1 MFNKLPNDIIHN
13 IINYIYSFSDFKK
26 FRLVNKFIL
35 ENCMNVWCNY
45 KNDILDIEPRCTMI
59 CTRLCISCKSYS
71 DQVNNIQMGV
81 SYYSYPQP
89 IYIICNNW
97 RCVNN
102 CITHMFCN
110 AWEKNLVFL
119 NLNNKLPNKC
129 IIPRSNNEKT
139 LANIGDDYLILKDNI
154 YCNASWTETR
164 DYYTKN
170 INVKKLMDIDSGNI
184 LKIDLMDLK
193 ISSWYKDHIDDEY
206 KINVKNIKE
215 LLYSIR

>member
-1 MFNKLPNDIIHN
+1 MFNKLSNDVIHI

-26 FRLVNKFIL
+26 FRIVNKFML

-45 KNDILDIEPRCTMI
+45 KNDILSLEPRSTMI
-59 CTRLCISCKSYS
+59 CTRLCMSCKRYS
-71 DQVNNIQMGV
+71 NEEEKIQMGV
-81 SYYSYPQP
+81 NYYNYPQP

-110 AWEKNLVFL
+110 AWEKKYLFL

-139 LANIGDDYLILKDNI
+139 IASIDTTYLLLKDNI
-154 YCNASWTETR
+154 YCYASWYDSIR
-164 DYYTKN
+164 NGYYTKN
-170 INVKKLMDIDSGNI
+170 VQINKLKNIDSSKLLNMNI
-184 LKIDLMDLK
+184 K
-193 ISSWYKDHIDDEY
+193 ISTWYKDHIDDEY
-206 KINVKNIKE
+206 KINVKDIKNF
-215 LLYSIR
+215 LYSIK